1 MPPHVSTLSAK
12 KHSHNQINHV
22 NIVMFNHVNTVMN
35 YMHNTIYACTSS
47 LKILLYQYMQH
58 LERPHHTVYIF

>member
-22 NIVMFNHVNTVMN
+22 NIEEYTVMN